1 MKRIFKIEIYAEDE
15 DTPNAGRKVKGRIVA
30 NSYDNQGKEEP
41 VSYQGTEDT
50 SVPPDVKKH
59 IDKGNIKGNI
69 SGIDRIFIVRHHGS
83 PGCVTTVINGE
94 QRTRCF

>member
-1 MKRIFKIEIYAEDE
+1 MKRIFKIEIYAEDQ
-15 DTPNAGRKVKGRIVA
+15 DSDAGRKVKGRIIA
-30 NSYDNQGKEEP
+30 NSYGNQGKEEP
-41 VSYQGTEDT
+41 VFYDGTEDT

-83 PGCVTTVINGE
+83 PGCVTTVINGV
-94 QRTRCF
+94 QTTICF